1 VKDLIKKIL
10 KEEFNDVDWWG
21 EIPRITP
28 DEEFLYDLMSSL
40 KMVES
45 KKRKNWM
52 LYEDENGKIL
62 MADDINTGTKKPK
75 LWVDYDEI
83 WIKLKDYGL
92 QYEEIKTLCMRML
105 EVTHKRKVLTAQI
118 HFLFSLNLLEVTH
131 KRKVLTAKESMF
143 LLKTFTESNP

>member
-1 VKDLIKKIL
+1 MKDLIKKIL

-105 EVTHKRKVLTAQI
+105 EVTHKRKVLTAI
-118 HFLFSLNLLEVTH
+118 RWRILYSF
-131 KRKVLTAKESMF
+131 
-143 LLKTFTESNP
+143 